1 MLVNAKEILL
11 HAQKGN
17 YGVPA
22 PDFIDLDSA
31 RTYVQVA
38 ERMGKPIILSFAQ
51 VLKDVISLEEAA
63 LIGRF
68 LAEKAEVPIVLHLDH
83 GLDEAYIKQAIE
95 LGFTSV
101 MIDASMESFEEN
113 VRRTKIITEF
123 AHGRGVTVEAE
134 IGHVGQGGSYQNY
147 SDSDSIYTTTEE
159 AAAFVQQTNVD
170 SLAVSIG
177 TAHGVYKGNGT
188 PVLNFERLRELAA
201 AVPVPLVLHG
211 GSGSGDDNLHRCA
224 VEGIAKINI
233 YTDFLTGAM
242 KEIAKVKPADYI
254 ALKRTADQGM
264 ADVLE
269 HYFHVFSNEYQGG
282 AI

>member
-1 MLVNAKEILL
+1 MLVNSKEILL
-11 HAQKGN
+11 QAKAGG

-31 RTYVQVA
+31 RTYVRVA
-38 ERMGKPIILSFAQ
+38 ERVGKPIILSFAQ

-68 LAEKAEVPIVLHLDH
+68 LAESAEVPIVLHLDH
-83 GLDEAYIKQAIE
+83 GIDEAYIKRAIE

-113 VRRTKIITEF
+113 VRRTRIITDF
-123 AHGRGVTVEAE
+123 AHDRGVTVEAE
-134 IGHVGQGGSYQNY
+134 IGHVGQGGSYSNY
-147 SDSDSIYTTTEE
+147 SDSDSIYTTVEE
-159 AAAFVQQTNVD
+159 AEAFVQQTNVD

-188 PVLNFERLRELAA
+188 PELNFERLRELAR
-201 AVPVPLVLHG
+201 VIPVPLVLHG
-211 GSGSGDDNLHRCA
+211 GSGSGDDNLHRCT

-233 YTDFLTGAM
+233 FTDFLTGAM
-242 KEIAKVKPADYI
+242 NEIAKEKPADYL
-254 ALKRTADQGM
+254 ALKRTVDKGM

-269 HYFHVFSNEYQGG
+269 HYFSIFSND
-282 AI
+282 